1 MLAAAGSSL
10 GTGHQAGQQ
19 PPSSGLAAAL
29 PGELTGA
36 KPGPN
41 PKSHREWQLTEID
54 PCRLDFLPLNLG
66 ID

>member
-19 PPSSGLAAAL
+19 PLSCGLAAAL

-36 KPGPN
+36 EPGPN
-41 PKSHREWQLTEID
+41 PKSH
-54 PCRLDFLPLNLG
+54 
-66 ID
+66 